1 MPTFKLFRGSEE
13 LGTQRGWSEGQAR
26 CAPPPLT
33 ACLSVHE
40 PPLTSSDVAAR
51 RCGRCSTRRA
61 RSRGRRREQ
70 RQSEAAGVSRPGAV
84 WYLCVL
90 ALQLRAIRDRT
101 ARGGPARALAR
112 RRRASVSLRARHSA
126 LRLFSFPVYV
136 SVTPAV
142 RCAQGSLTNHV
153 KGGARRGSLRT
164 SPGVPRGG
172 LWQTLALL
180 RREQRASVRGPRP
193 GGGGGGGARSCG
205 HPGRGESRAGC
216 AAK

>member
-1 MPTFKLFRGSEE
+1 MNVDDAADVAKQLGISAMPTFKLFRGSEE

-126 LRLFSFPVYV
+126 LGLFSFPVYV

-153 KGGARRGSLRT
+153 KGGARRGSLATATGTHLSR
-164 SPGVPRGG
+164 SPARRS
-172 LWQTLALL
+172 LAETLSLL
-180 RREQRASVRGPRP
+180 RR
-193 GGGGGGGARSCG
+193 RS
-205 HPGRGESRAGC
+205 ESSRERV
-216 AAK
+216 